1 MESGE
6 SYVPGDLDFGSNYFD
21 GSLYDS
27 IGKGKEPL
35 QFTLN
40 DVDKIDLNPLID
52 DPSNDDHSIDD
63 PSIDDPS
70 IDDPLII
77 QHHKEKVSKTPI
89 IPKNVLSKS
98 KSSKSPV
105 VSSSLFRDCMS
116 IQNNNNEFF
125 NDEIDAL
132 KRKVDELFKI
142 KQSLQKRVYVLET
155 IVVDQSKDIKHF
167 KEKIKQ
173 FKDKFKTNDHYLKD
187 TFEIIN
193 KNNYIIGKLIQGNT
207 DMIHAVF
214 KCKSTEVR
222 KDKEALELEESAK
235 TKKRKYKEIENV
247 RLEKQRLEKELKEN
261 ELIKKKKLCAKI
273 TKELEKEPEQE
284 DGVRVSKRLK
294 VRKLV
299 EKQTDGKK
307 I

>member
-6 SYVPGDLDFGSNYFD
+6 AYVQGDLDFGSDYFD
-21 GSLYDS
+21 NSLYDG

-52 DPSNDDHSIDD
+52 VSSIDD

-70 IDDPLII
+70 II
-77 QHHKEKVSKTPI
+77 QHQKEKVSKTPI

-116 IQNNNNEFF
+116 IQNNNNEYF

-142 KQSLQKRVYVLET
+142 KQSLQKRIYIVET
-155 IVVDQSKDIKHF
+155 IVVDQSKDITLF
-167 KEKIKQ
+167 KK
-173 FKDKFKTNDHYLKD
+173 KFKNMDSYLKA
-187 TFEIIN
+187 TFDKIN
-193 KNNYIIGKLIQGNT
+193 KNNYILGKLIQGNT
-207 DMIHAVF
+207 DMINHRF
-214 KCKSTEVR
+214 FNIISTYT
-222 KDKEALELEESAK
+222 KESTDDSNSK
-235 TKKRKYKEIENV
+235 RPMKRKYNRDNYKKIREDI
-247 RLEKQRLEKELKEN
+247 LEKQRREIAEKEKTRKETA
-261 ELIKKKKLCAKI
+261 KLSEKI
-273 TKELEKEPEQE
+273 SKELE
-284 DGVRVSKRLK
+284 DNDDDCVRASKRLK
-294 VRKLV
+294 V
-299 EKQTDGKK
+299 KK
-307 I
+307 IVQERVEGK